1 MLDAAATQKWMGRLR
16 EATSAISPN
25 SGALDWLLRQTIHT
39 HMHRIAVLPAFGLT
53 RGTIRVLDVGAGTGA
68 LCLDIAWLCGP
79 EARIIAVDR
88 DAQSIALLQDLA
100 ARLGCTIESRLGE
113 AYRLPVESASQDLTV
128 CRFLFQHLD
137 QPAAALAEMIRVT
150 APGGRVAV
158 MDVDDGA
165 WLSYPGEAPVLE
177 QLNEAIRLW
186 QASIGA
192 GRQIGRRLYHL
203 FRSAGLTELQ
213 VLSVPRV
220 RLGTYYGRNHELE
233 AHHKAY
239 YLNYRD
245 PLIGAGLIT
254 AAAFDAAIAAL
265 ERSMNDDDFGFS
277 SDFIAIGRVPRQDD
291 GDRGGSAGP
300 ARAA

>member
-1 MLDAAATQKWMGRLR
+1 MMLDADATQKWMGRLR
-16 EATSAISPN
+16 EATSAILPD

-39 HMHRIAVLPAFGLT
+39 HMHRIAVLPALGLT
-53 RGTIRVLDVGAGTGA
+53 RGAIRVLDVGAGTGA

-79 EARIIAVDR
+79 EARIVAVDR
-88 DAQSIALLQDLA
+88 DAQSIALLQELA
-100 ARLGCTIESRLGE
+100 AKLSCTIESRLGE
-113 AYRLPVESASQDLTV
+113 AYSLPVEPRSQDFTI

-150 APGGRVAV
+150 APDGRVAV

-177 QLNEAIRLW
+177 QLNEAIRQL
-186 QASIGA
+186 QAATGA
-192 GRQIGRRLYHL
+192 GRHIGRQLYHL

-213 VLSVPRV
+213 ILSVPRV
-220 RLGTYYGRNHELE
+220 RLGTYYGRNRDLE

-245 PLIGAGLIT
+245 ALIRAGLMT
-254 AAAFDAAIAAL
+254 AATFDEAMTAL
-265 ERSMNDDDFGFS
+265 DRSMDGDDFGFS
-277 SDFIAIGRVPRQDD
+277 SDFIAIGRVPRADD
-291 GDRGGSAGP
+291 GA
-300 ARAA
+300 